1 VGERLDPLRKTIE
14 VEVSAADAFRIWTEE
29 LGDWWPLATHS
40 VGRGDAVPCILK
52 GRTGGWLYETTRP
65 GEQHVWGTIKQWDP
79 PRRLAHSWHPG
90 GHAADATTVHLTFS
104 ALGSDRTRVDLVHD
118 GWPVS
123 AATRRADYDKSW
135 DFVLGDCYQAW
146 ANRSR
151 AGAADRA

>member
-65 GEQHVWGTIKQWDP
+65 GEQHVWGTLATPGHALRRAPGRACPRGRRPVTQAALPLP
-79 PRRLAHSWHPG
+79 PPG
-90 GHAADATTVHLTFS
+90 GTA
-104 ALGSDRTRVDLVHD
+104 
-118 GWPVS
+118 
-123 AATRRADYDKSW
+123 
-135 DFVLGDCYQAW
+135 
-146 ANRSR
+146 
-151 AGAADRA
+151 